1 MLLEV
6 KTASGTD
13 VGACSAYGCAM
24 GNPRAVESGGGSDG
38 SPAPAEAA
46 GIGAGVSAVQ
56 SVDRAI
62 TALEF
67 LARRGEA
74 GVSEV
79 ASAIGVHKSTASRL
93 LGALQSRG
101 LIEVAGD
108 RGRYRLGY
116 GILRLAGAMGG
127 RLDVTSQGSEICE
140 ELAERLG
147 ETVNI
152 AVLHGDSVVN
162 VYQAHGGGAI
172 SVNNWVGRPT
182 PVHATSSGKILL
194 AHLSKAQQDR
204 FIESRLQRFTP
215 DTITDPRMLRRQ
227 LAQAQADG
235 FALTAGEFE
244 VGLNAIAAP
253 VFGSS
258 PAAIAAVSVSGP
270 AYRLPVDDLAET
282 ARAVMA
288 AAARISERMG
298 HLG

>member
-1 MLLEV
+1 MIDG
-6 KTASGTD
+6 ARWGD
-13 VGACSAYGCAM
+13 VGASNAYRCVMSNSAGEAS
-24 GNPRAVESGGGSDG
+24 GSGSTGADPEPSAV
-38 SPAPAEAA
+38 AA
-46 GIGAGVSAVQ
+46 QSAGAVQ

-79 ASAIGVHKSTASRL
+79 AAVIGVHKSTASRL
-93 LGALQSRG
+93 LGALQTRG

-127 RLDVTSQGSEICE
+127 RLDVTSQGREICE
-140 ELAERLG
+140 ELAEQLG

-152 AVLHGDSVVN
+152 AVLQGDSVIN

-182 PVHATSSGKILL
+182 PLNATSSGKVLL
-194 AHLSKAQQDR
+194 AYLTRSAQDR
-204 FIESRLQRFTP
+204 VLDGGFSRFTP
-215 DTITDPRMLRRQ
+215 ATVTEARMLRRQ
-227 LAQAQADG
+227 LAQVHVDG
-235 FALTAGEFE
+235 YAVTAGEYE
-244 VGLNAIAAP
+244 VGLNAVAAP
-253 VFGSS
+253 VFG
-258 PAAIAAVSVSGP
+258 AGGAVIAAVSVSGP
-270 AYRLPVDDLAET
+270 AYRLPVGDVGHT
-282 ARAVMA
+282 ARTVIV

>member
-1 MLLEV
+1 MSNSEGEV
-6 KTASGTD
+6 SGQR
-13 VGACSAYGCAM
+13 
-24 GNPRAVESGGGSDG
+24 PSGGGQPVS
-38 SPAPAEAA
+38 A
-46 GIGAGVSAVQ
+46 GPVSAVQ

-79 ASAIGVHKSTASRL
+79 AAAIGVHKSTASRL

-127 RLDVTSQGSEICE
+127 RLDVTSQGREICE
-140 ELAERLG
+140 ELAEQLG

-152 AVLHGDSVVN
+152 AVLQGDSVIN
-162 VYQAHGGGAI
+162 VFQAHGGGAI

-182 PVHATSSGKILL
+182 PLNATSSGKVLL
-194 AHLSKAQQDR
+194 AYLPRSAQDR
-204 FIESRLQRFTP
+204 VIEAGFSRFTP
-215 DTITDPRMLRRQ
+215 ATITDGRVLRRQ
-227 LAQAQADG
+227 LAQVYVDG
-235 FALTAGEFE
+235 YAITAGEYE
-244 VGLNAIAAP
+244 VGLNAFAAP
-253 VFGSS
+253 VFG
-258 PAAIAAVSVSGP
+258 AGGAVVGAVSVSGP
-270 AYRLPVDDLAET
+270 AYRLPVSDMSEN
-282 ARAVMA
+282 ARAVMV

>member
-1 MLLEV
+1 M
-6 KTASGTD
+6 S
-13 VGACSAYGCAM
+13 
-24 GNPRAVESGGGSDG
+24 NVESGAEDRGARG
-38 SPAPAEAA
+38 APAV
-46 GIGAGVSAVQ
+46 IGPPASAVQ

-79 ASAIGVHKSTASRL
+79 AAAIGVHKSTASRL

-127 RLDVTSQGSEICE
+127 RLDVTSQGREICE
-140 ELAERLG
+140 ELAEQLG

-152 AVLHGDSVVN
+152 AVLQGDQVIN
-162 VYQAHGGGAI
+162 VFQAHGGGAI

-182 PVHATSSGKILL
+182 PLHATSSGKVLL
-194 AHLSKAQQDR
+194 AYLSRSVQDKLL
-204 FIESRLQRFTP
+204 ESGLVRFTAL
-215 DTITDPRMLRRQ
+215 TVTDSRALRRQ
-227 LAQAQADG
+227 LAQVHVDG
-235 FALTAGEFE
+235 YAITAEE
-244 VGLNAIAAP
+244 YETGLNAVAAP
-253 VFGSS
+253 VFGTHG
-258 PAAIAAVSVSGP
+258 AAIAAVSLSGP
-270 AYRLPVDDLAET
+270 AYRLPVAELATT
-282 ARAVMA
+282 AGTVMA

>member
-1 MLLEV
+1 M
-6 KTASGTD
+6 S
-13 VGACSAYGCAM
+13 
-24 GNPRAVESGGGSDG
+24 N
-38 SPAPAEAA
+38 AA
-46 GIGAGVSAVQ
+46 GPEAVGPEDRGGPAVPGGFAPDNAGAPSAVQ

-79 ASAIGVHKSTASRL
+79 ATAIGVHKSTASRL
-93 LGALQSRG
+93 LGALQGRG
-101 LIEVAGD
+101 MIELAGD

-127 RLDVTSQGSEICE
+127 RLDVTSQGGGICE
-140 ELAERLG
+140 ELATRLG

-152 AVLHGDSVVN
+152 AVLQGDSVIN

-182 PVHATSSGKILL
+182 PLHATSSGKVLL
-194 AHLSKAQQDR
+194 AHLSKTLQDR
-204 FIESRLQRFTP
+204 FLDSRLQSFTA
-215 DTITDPRMLRRQ
+215 DTVTDPRVLRRQ
-227 LAQAQADG
+227 LTQARIDG
-235 FALTAGEFE
+235 YAVTAGEYE
-244 VGLNAIAAP
+244 TGLNAVAAP
-253 VFGSS
+253 VLG
-258 PAAIAAVSVSGP
+258 AGGEAIAAVSLSGP
-270 AYRLPVDDLAET
+270 AYRLSYEDLTGT
-282 ARAVMA
+282 AQLVLA

>member
-1 MLLEV
+1 MSNLDAGPDDPDADGA
-6 KTASGTD
+6 KGTAT
-13 VGACSAYGCAM
+13 
-24 GNPRAVESGGGSDG
+24 
-38 SPAPAEAA
+38 
-46 GIGAGVSAVQ
+46 VSAVQ

-79 ASAIGVHKSTASRL
+79 AAAIGVHKSTASRL

-127 RLDVTSQGSEICE
+127 RLDVTSQGREICE
-140 ELAERLG
+140 ELAEQLG
-147 ETVNI
+147 ETVNL
-152 AVLHGDSVVN
+152 AVLQGDQVIN
-162 VYQAHGGGAI
+162 VFQAHGGGAI

-182 PVHATSSGKILL
+182 PLHATSSGKVLL
-194 AHLSKAQQDR
+194 AYLSRSVQDKLL
-204 FIESRLQRFTP
+204 ESGMARFTSV
-215 DTITDPRMLRRQ
+215 TVTDARVLRRQ
-227 LAQAQADG
+227 LAQVHADG
-235 FALTAGEFE
+235 YAITAEE
-244 VGLNAIAAP
+244 YETGLNAVAAP
-253 VFGSS
+253 VFGTTGV
-258 PAAIAAVSVSGP
+258 AIAAVSLSGP
-270 AYRLPVDDLAET
+270 AYRLPVAELATT
-282 ARAVMA
+282 ARTVMA

>member
-1 MLLEV
+1 MSNFETGSADRGASAV
-6 KTASGTD
+6 TVTAT
-13 VGACSAYGCAM
+13 
-24 GNPRAVESGGGSDG
+24 
-38 SPAPAEAA
+38 
-46 GIGAGVSAVQ
+46 VSAVQ

-67 LARRGEA
+67 LARQGEA

-79 ASAIGVHKSTASRL
+79 AAAIGVHKSTASRL

-127 RLDVTSQGSEICE
+127 RLDVTSQGREICE
-140 ELAERLG
+140 ELAEQLG

-152 AVLHGDSVVN
+152 AVLQGDQVIN
-162 VYQAHGGGAI
+162 VFQAHGGGAI

-182 PVHATSSGKILL
+182 PLHATSSGKVLL
-194 AHLSKAQQDR
+194 AYQSRSVQDR
-204 FIESRLQRFTP
+204 LLESGLVRFTAV
-215 DTITDPRMLRRQ
+215 TVTDSRVLLRQ
-227 LAQAQADG
+227 LGQVHSDG
-235 FALTAGEFE
+235 YAITAEE
-244 VGLNAIAAP
+244 YETGLNAVAAP
-253 VFGSS
+253 VFGTTGV
-258 PAAIAAVSVSGP
+258 AIAAVSLSGP
-270 AYRLPVDDLAET
+270 AYRLPVADLAT
-282 ARAVMA
+282 AAQTVMA

>member
-1 MLLEV
+1 MGNSAGDSLGGSE
-6 KTASGTD
+6 TARPPGD
-13 VGACSAYGCAM
+13 GAVGAG
-24 GNPRAVESGGGSDG
+24 P
-38 SPAPAEAA
+38 
-46 GIGAGVSAVQ
+46 VSAVQ
-56 SVDRAI
+56 SVDRAV

-79 ASAIGVHKSTASRL
+79 ATAIGVHKSTASRL

-127 RLDVTSQGSEICE
+127 RLDVTSQGREICE
-140 ELAERLG
+140 ELANELG

-152 AVLHGDSVVN
+152 AVLQGDSAIN

-182 PVHATSSGKILL
+182 PLHATSSGKVLL
-194 AHLSKAQQDR
+194 AHLAKPQQDK
-204 FIESRLQRFTP
+204 FIEAGLRRFTAA
-215 DTITDPRMLRRQ
+215 TVTDGRALRRQ
-227 LAQAQADG
+227 LGLVHVDG
-235 FALTAGEFE
+235 YAVTAEE
-244 VGLNAIAAP
+244 YETGLNAVAAPIFGSTSVIAAL
-253 VFGSS
+253 SL
-258 PAAIAAVSVSGP
+258 SGP
-270 AYRLPVDDLAET
+270 AYRLPVTALSDT
-282 ARAVMA
+282 ARGVVA